1 MARRRIRRK
10 DLKKPDELMTWTG
23 WALGWARQHVKV
35 VGWVAGGLAVVV
47 AMLGIVTAYRAMQA
61 RDANADLGSAMATL
75 RADDFPAAA
84 LELDEVA
91 RRWDAS
97 SIGPLA
103 ALLSANTEIRLGNVD
118 TAIVDFE
125 QLKPSAGE
133 LPIYLQQQLLFA
145 WGAALEEQGVLAT
158 RCKEIPR
165 GEPAHRTVQ
174 GRGDAQRGSRTAT
187 SRKYGKG
194 RRYVRPG
201 ARGISRAGNACR
213 AVEHGG
219 RFVKPCA
226 TLHNDSYQT
235 LCISVGFR

>member
-61 RDANADLGSAMATL
+61 RDANADLSSAMATL

-91 RRWDAS
+91 RRWDAT

-145 WGAALEEQGVLAT
+145 WGAALEEQGSWRRA
-158 RCKEIPR
+158 
-165 GEPAHRTVQ
+165 A
-174 GRGDAQRGSRTAT
+174 
-187 SRKYGKG
+187 RKYHAASRLTGPYKG
-194 RRYVRPG
+194 EAMLSE
-201 ARGISRAGNACR
+201 ARVLQLAGNTEKAADMYGQVLEGFPELETR
-213 AVEHGG
+213 VELLS
-219 RFVKPCA
+219 
-226 TLHNDSYQT
+226 TEDDS
-235 LCISVGFR
+235 